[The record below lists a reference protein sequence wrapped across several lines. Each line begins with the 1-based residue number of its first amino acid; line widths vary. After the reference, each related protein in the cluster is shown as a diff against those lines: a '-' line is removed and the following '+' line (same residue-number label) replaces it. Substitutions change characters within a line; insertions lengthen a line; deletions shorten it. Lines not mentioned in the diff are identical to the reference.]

1 MITQPTNIDYLIP
14 ATQMYVGDVSET
26 TFAYSLVRTALT
38 YGVKALQKRWNNRYF
53 VYVSGMMIDS
63 THVMSP
69 DGIIEVSTMP
79 DEYDVFRNS
88 YNQTFYSSAPPVV
101 DQTDETPIILS
112 AAIILRR
119 VTLTSSVAAMG
130 SWSTPDLSFS
140 NIQGSK
146 QVMNMLSEDQKALD
160 AFFAQRLAHPQKDTI
175 IESVNAQ
182 TYSIVEIRE
191 I

>member
-1 MITQPTNIDYLIP
+1 MITQPNNLDYLISP
-14 ATQMYVGDVSET
+14 TQLYVGDTAENV
-26 TFAYSLVRTALT
+26 YSYSIIRTALV

-53 VYVSGMMIDS
+53 VYASGMAVDS
-63 THVMSP
+63 THIMTP
-69 DGIIEVSTMP
+69 DGEITVTSLP
-79 DEYDVFRNS
+79 NVNDVFRNS
-88 YNQTFYSSAPPVV
+88 YNQTFSSSSPPII

-119 VTLTSSVAAMG
+119 MALTSNVSALG

-146 QVMNMLSEDQKALD
+146 QVMALLAEDQKALD
-160 AFFAQRLAHPQKDTI
+160 AFFAQRLAHPQKDSI

-191 I
+191 V